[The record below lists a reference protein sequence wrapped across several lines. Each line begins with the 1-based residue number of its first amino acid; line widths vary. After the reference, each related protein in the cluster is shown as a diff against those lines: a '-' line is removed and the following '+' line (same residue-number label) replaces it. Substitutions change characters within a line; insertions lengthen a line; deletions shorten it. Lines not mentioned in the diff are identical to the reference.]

1 MSTAPARTDS
11 VQPYSPDR
19 PIVLV
24 GMMGAGK
31 TTVGRRLA
39 KRLGVPFVDADEEI
53 ENAAGMSIAD
63 YFDQYGEAAFRD
75 GERKVIQRLIAEQ
88 GPCVLATG
96 GGAFMDEETRAE
108 IQAHGVSV
116 WLRADLEL
124 LVKRT
129 SKRNTRPLLK
139 QGDPREILQS
149 LMDERYPTYAHAH
162 VTVDTA
168 DVPHEQVVGEIVNR
182 LADLADGR

>member
-1 MSTAPARTDS
+1 MTTAPARTDP
-11 VQPYSPDR
+11 VQPFSPDR

-39 KRLGVPFVDADEEI
+39 KRLGIRFVDADEEI
-53 ENAAGMSIAD
+53 ENAAGMSVAD
-63 YFDQYGEAAFRD
+63 YFAQYGEAAFRE
-75 GERKVIQRLIAEQ
+75 GERKVIHRLLEEQ

-96 GGAFMDEETRAE
+96 GGAFMDDTTRAE
-108 IQAHGVSV
+108 IQKLGLSV
-116 WLRADLEL
+116 WLRADLDL

-129 SKRNTRPLLK
+129 QKRNTRPLLK
-139 QGDPREILQS
+139 NGNPREILQD
-149 LMDERYPTYAHAH
+149 LMDQRYPTYAEAH

-168 DVPHEQVVGEIVNR
+168 DVPHEEVVGEIVNR
-182 LADLADGR
+182 LADLTG